1 MNHRET
7 FPIGQSAQA
16 YGAAQAQPVS
26 QVEAALSQIDAGMED
41 LHNTIKRITGRM
53 DLVLSAPG
61 ISAEGSPQPAEPASS
76 TPLVR
81 RLNGLATELRLHCA
95 DLQDLERRLAL

>member
-7 FPIGQSAQA
+7 ISIGQSAQA

-61 ISAEGSPQPAEPASS
+61 ISAEGSPHPAEPASS